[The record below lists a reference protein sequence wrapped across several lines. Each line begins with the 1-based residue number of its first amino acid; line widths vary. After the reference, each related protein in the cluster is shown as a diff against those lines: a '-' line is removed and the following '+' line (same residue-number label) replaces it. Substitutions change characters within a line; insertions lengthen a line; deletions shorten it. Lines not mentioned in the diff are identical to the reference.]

1 MFTICIQR
9 HFLGHGTVLLTEEW
23 QSAQVPGGEQ
33 LHFILQSRFSFRS
46 RRRSGGWRDRVNG
59 EDWRWSKINKSS
71 CTSSSTSSS
80 TSRSR
85 SSSSSGVMWWCCWLN
100 WCCWVLVCGRQR
112 NVITRSVDGIHLSH
126 AVLWGSI
133 SRENTLSL
141 AGRWDAGDFFLRR
154 RRWIITQQCGPKQR
168 LLYADWG
175 IWYYQKGS
183 GVGSRAGKEKESIQ
197 LIMIVRT

>member
-1 MFTICIQR
+1 MLKLPPKCVHNLYTKAFLRPR
-9 HFLGHGTVLLTEEW
+9 HSAADDWVTECP
-23 QSAQVPGGEQ
+23 SAAVGAGEQ
-33 LHFILQSRFSFRS
+33 PHFILQSRFSIRS

-85 SSSSSGVMWWCCWLN
+85 SRSSGVMWWWCCCWLN
-100 WCCWVLVCGRQR
+100 WCCWVLVGGRQR

-141 AGRWDAGDFFLRR
+141 DGRWDAGDFFLRAG
-154 RRWIITQQCGPKQR
+154 WR
-168 LLYADWG
+168 L
-175 IWYYQKGS
+175 
-183 GVGSRAGKEKESIQ
+183 
-197 LIMIVRT
+197 